1 MGEKF
6 QGLGVEELCVL
17 GYFVQLDADFLV
29 GFKIIMGFIVLNHHA
44 NISDVLLQLF
54 ELVVIFI
61 FFIELG
67 AKVIFGYVYELVF
80 LEGYSK
86 GQIS

>member
-1 MGEKF
+1 
-6 QGLGVEELCVL
+6 
-17 GYFVQLDADFLV
+17 
-29 GFKIIMGFIVLNHHA
+29 MGFIVLNHHA

-67 AKVIFGYVYELVF
+67 AKVILGYVYELVF